1 MVGFHSLRKAIWMV
15 GVSVG
20 ILGMCQAHAADSIPI
35 SEANYAEAETARNFR
50 NWVNLGSN
58 KDIVHLRNLP
68 PRGKKAATVQM
79 NDDTLYS
86 AAIVE
91 AQKRRVQFSIP
102 EVDVYMSVQVVT
114 EGGHGQHYVVGAGDY
129 DLEIE
134 TQFAF
139 LIYRTGMEKGL
150 DIARAAQDEIK
161 VDTLVFGTYDVR
173 PYDYS
178 EVEEWTSR
186 LTAETRGSPFK
197 YTFPRTSAEITD
209 RHQWNLENA
218 NGWGGASP
226 EVGVGNLYTNSVLLT
241 GDKCLT
247 TTFEDPESVYFTSI
261 TAYDADRYLLTDV
274 RSINSYRW
282 DSNSDG
288 TITVSFNCGDDAVN
302 NIDTHGQEFSFTV
315 RFYGVS
321 QKAVD
326 GNITPESNVR

>member
-1 MVGFHSLRKAIWMV
+1 MVGFHSLKKSIWVV
-15 GVSVG
+15 GVSAG
-20 ILGMCQAHAADSIPI
+20 ILGMCQAHAADTIPI
-35 SEANYAEAETARNFR
+35 SDANYAEAETARNFR

-173 PYDYS
+173 PYDYA

-226 EVGVGNLYTNSVLLT
+226 EVGVGNLYTNSVLLA

-302 NIDTHGQEFSFTV
+302 NIDTHGQEFSFTL
-315 RFYGVS
+315 RYYGVS
-321 QKAVD
+321 QKVMD
-326 GNITPESNVR
+326 GKVTPESNVR

>member
-1 MVGFHSLRKAIWMV
+1 MVGFYSLRKAIWMV
-15 GVSVG
+15 GVSAG
-20 ILGMCQAHAADSIPI
+20 ILGMCQAHAADTIPI

-91 AQKRRVQFSIP
+91 AQKKRVQFSIP

-326 GNITPESNVR
+326 GKITPESNVR

>member
-1 MVGFHSLRKAIWMV
+1 MVGFHSLKKSIWVV
-15 GVSVG
+15 GVSAG
-20 ILGMCQAHAADSIPI
+20 ILGMCQAHAADTIPI
-35 SEANYAEAETARNFR
+35 SDANYAEAETARNFR

-150 DIARAAQDEIK
+150 EIARAAQDEIK

>member
-15 GVSVG
+15 GVSAG
-20 ILGMCQAHAADSIPI
+20 ILGMCQVHAADSIPI

-91 AQKRRVQFSIP
+91 AQKKRVQFSIP

-114 EGGHGQHYVVGAGDY
+114 EGGHGQHYVVGAGDF

-150 DIARAAQDEIK
+150 DIARAAQGDIK

-326 GNITPESNVR
+326 GKITPESNVR

>member
-282 DSNSDG
+282 DSNNDG

-326 GNITPESNVR
+326 GKITPESNVR

>member
-1 MVGFHSLRKAIWMV
+1 MVGFHSLKKSIWVV
-15 GVSVG
+15 GVSAG
-20 ILGMCQAHAADSIPI
+20 ILGMCQAHAADTIPI
-35 SEANYAEAETARNFR
+35 SDANYAEAETARNFR

-150 DIARAAQDEIK
+150 EIARAAQDEIK

-226 EVGVGNLYTNSVLLT
+226 EAR
-241 GDKCLT
+241 
-247 TTFEDPESVYFTSI
+247 E
-261 TAYDADRYLLTDV
+261 
-274 RSINSYRW
+274 
-282 DSNSDG
+282 
-288 TITVSFNCGDDAVN
+288 
-302 NIDTHGQEFSFTV
+302 NIS
-315 RFYGVS
+315 
-321 QKAVD
+321 
-326 GNITPESNVR
+326 

>member
-1 MVGFHSLRKAIWMV
+1 MINHNCFFRL
-15 GVSVG
+15 
-20 ILGMCQAHAADSIPI
+20 LGMSALAAITFGAHQIHATETIPV

-58 KDIVHLRNLP
+58 KNIVHLRTLP
-68 PRGKKAATVQM
+68 PRGKEAATVQM

-86 AAIVE
+86 SAIVE
-91 AQKRRVQFSIP
+91 AQNKRVKFSIP
-102 EVDVYMSVQVVT
+102 EIDVYMSVQVVT

-139 LIYRTGMEKGL
+139 LIYRTGTEKGL
-150 DIARAAQDEIK
+150 DMARAAQDKVK

-173 PYDYS
+173 PYDYA
-178 EVEEWTSR
+178 EVEEWTAR
-186 LTAETRGSPFK
+186 LTAETRGAPFK
-197 YTFPRTSAEITD
+197 YTFPRTSAKITD

-226 EVGVGNLYTNSVLLT
+226 EVGVGNLYANSVLLT

-261 TAYDADRYLLTDV
+261 TAYDADRYLLPDV
-274 RSINSYRW
+274 RSVNSYHW
-282 DSNSDG
+282 DNNDDG
-288 TITVSFNCGDDAVN
+288 TITVSFNCGDEAVN
-302 NIDTHGQEFSFTV
+302 NIDTHGQEFSFTL
-315 RFYGVS
+315 RYYGVS
-321 QKAVD
+321 QKVMD
-326 GNITPESNVR
+326 GKVTPESNVR

>member
-1 MVGFHSLRKAIWMV
+1 MVGFHSLKKSIWVV
-15 GVSVG
+15 GVSAG
-20 ILGMCQAHAADSIPI
+20 ILSMCQVHAADTIPI
-35 SEANYAEAETARNFR
+35 SDANYAEAETARNFR

-68 PRGKKAATVQM
+68 PRGKEAATVQM

-150 DIARAAQDEIK
+150 EIARAAQDEIK

-173 PYDYS
+173 PYDYA

-226 EVGVGNLYTNSVLLT
+226 EVGVGNLYANSVLLT

-261 TAYDADRYLLTDV
+261 TAYDADRYLLPDV
-274 RSINSYRW
+274 RNVNSYHW
-282 DSNSDG
+282 DSNNDG
-288 TITVSFNCGDDAVN
+288 TITVSFNCGDGAVN
-302 NIDTHGQEFSFTV
+302 NIDTHGQEFSFTL
-315 RFYGVS
+315 RYYGVS
-321 QKAVD
+321 QKVVD
-326 GNITPESNVR
+326 GNVTPESNVR

>member
-20 ILGMCQAHAADSIPI
+20 ILGMCQVHAADSIPI

-150 DIARAAQDEIK
+150 EIARAAQDEIK

-326 GNITPESNVR
+326 GKITPESNVR

>member
-1 MVGFHSLRKAIWMV
+1 MVGFHSLKKSIWVV
-15 GVSVG
+15 GVSAG
-20 ILGMCQAHAADSIPI
+20 ILGMCQAHAADTIPI
-35 SEANYAEAETARNFR
+35 SDANYAEAETARNFR

-326 GNITPESNVR
+326 GKITPESNVR

>member
-1 MVGFHSLRKAIWMV
+1 MVGFHSLKKSIWVV
-15 GVSVG
+15 GVSAG
-20 ILGMCQAHAADSIPI
+20 ILCMCQVHAADTIPI
-35 SEANYAEAETARNFR
+35 SDANYAEAETARNFR

-150 DIARAAQDEIK
+150 EIARAAQDEIK

-173 PYDYS
+173 PYDYA

-226 EVGVGNLYTNSVLLT
+226 EVGVGNLYANSVLLT

-261 TAYDADRYLLTDV
+261 TAYDADRYLLPDV
-274 RSINSYRW
+274 RNVNSYHW
-282 DSNSDG
+282 DSNNDG
-288 TITVSFNCGDDAVN
+288 TITVSFNCGDGAVN
-302 NIDTHGQEFSFTV
+302 NIDTHGQEFSFTL
-315 RFYGVS
+315 RYYGVS
-321 QKAVD
+321 QKVVD
-326 GNITPESNVR
+326 GNVTPESNVR

>member
-1 MVGFHSLRKAIWMV
+1 MVGFHSLKKSIWVV
-15 GVSVG
+15 GVSAG
-20 ILGMCQAHAADSIPI
+20 ILGMCQAHAADTIPI
-35 SEANYAEAETARNFR
+35 SDANYAEAETARNFR

-114 EGGHGQHYVVGAGDY
+114 EGGHGQHYVVGAGDF

-326 GNITPESNVR
+326 GKITPESNVR